1 MLLLA
6 GLLVFAAACATGRD
20 DPAPVSHPPLT
31 RWDGLALVHAPRNPE
46 PAARPIFIVTLP
58 FATCPRSAPAEAS
71 RDWMCR
77 SITLEPGGES
87 PNVHIVSRT
96 VVDAFPELG
105 GLTQYM
111 IIEVVPGAEACARRR
126 APPADSTGPG
136 QAAREDMQCRP
147 AVLTIR

>member
-1 MLLLA
+1 MLLAVSA
-6 GLLVFAAACATGRD
+6 GCAMHQD

-31 RWDGLALVHAPRNPE
+31 RWDGLALIHQPRNAE
-46 PAARPIFIVTLP
+46 PVTSRPIFIVTLP
-58 FATCPRSAPAEAS
+58 FATCPRPAPAEGS
-71 RDWMCR
+71 RDWACR
-77 SITLEPGGES
+77 PITLDPEGES

-96 VVDAFPELG
+96 VVDASPELR

-126 APPADSTGPG
+126 AHPAGSTGPG
-136 QAAREDMQCRP
+136 EGSREDMECRP